1 MRYVQTGKA
10 GGQGGRRV
18 ESAVGRLVVGGCRRG
33 ELREGKREG
42 TGRLSEGKEDGFG
55 RRREGEGLVVWV

>member
-1 MRYVQTGKA
+1 M
-10 GGQGGRRV
+10 
-18 ESAVGRLVVGGCRRG
+18 VGRLVVGGCRRG

-55 RRREGEGLVVWV
+55 RRREGGGLLIWI

>member
-1 MRYVQTGKA
+1 MQGGKD
-10 GGQGGRRV
+10 GGWRGRRV

-42 TGRLSEGKEDGFG
+42 TGRLSEGKKDGFG
-55 RRREGEGLVVWV
+55 RRREEEGLLIGV